1 MKQEMTGVDVHCIVD
16 ELSALVGAKVGKVYQ
31 HGEDIVRLTLAK
43 DGRHNLLI
51 QAGRRIHLTRHPP
64 ITPVAP
70 QFAML
75 LRKLVQ
81 GGHITS
87 IEQQGFDRLVMIG
100 IERAGEHHTLVAEL
114 FARGNVML
122 LDEEGRIEASLRQFS
137 YRERSL
143 RTGRQYVPPP
153 PQPDPRHL
161 TASALR
167 ELLASS
173 QSDVVRTLATRAGL
187 GGLYAEEVCALAD
200 IDKHM
205 PSAEAAEGDVPEALE
220 RALHRLIERLE
231 HHRSPHIVLHEGTPV
246 DCVPIELVRYAQHQR
261 KHFETFSAALDEF
274 FTEQPTAPPRQTG
287 LLERRLESQVRTL
300 ARYEEE
306 RELALRKAE
315 ALYAHYMQVQ
325 RAIER
330 ILAGTSDEG
339 IVADFERRVAVLTLD
354 GMKVEVLLDGGIEQS
369 AQRYYEQAKKLSHKI
384 EGAKK
389 AIADT
394 QKLMAEPPKPKRKR
408 GFLAENIPKKRAWY
422 ERFRWFL
429 SSDGFLVIGGRDADT
444 NELIYEKYME
454 KRDLVLHAQAHGA
467 PLTVIKTEGKDV
479 PESTVHEAAVF
490 AVSFS
495 NVWKAAQYSGEC
507 YLVRPEQVSRTPES
521 GEYLPKGS
529 FVIRGKREYH
539 TVPVAAAVGI
549 EQKPLRL
556 IAGPPSAVA
565 KRAAIWFELE
575 PGELARDD
583 MAKRIYRR
591 LTEHM
596 ERGLAKRIAPPERIS
611 MALPPGGS
619 RLKEEHLRRSK
630 PESGEEGEGI

>member
-16 ELSALVGAKVGKVYQ
+16 ELSPLVGAKVGKVYQ
-31 HGEDIVRLTLAK
+31 HGEETVRLTLARN
-43 DGRHNLLI
+43 GRHNLLI
-51 QAGRRIHLTRHPP
+51 QAGRRLHLTRHPP
-64 ITPVAP
+64 ITPIAP

-75 LRKLVQ
+75 LRKLIQ
-81 GGHITS
+81 GGRITS
-87 IEQQGFDRLVMIG
+87 ISQQGFDRLVMIG
-100 IERAGEHHTLVAEL
+100 IERAEEQHTLVAEL
-114 FARGNVML
+114 FARGNVVL
-122 LDEEGRIEASLRQFS
+122 LDGEGRIEASLRQFS
-137 YRERSL
+137 YKERSL

-161 TASALR
+161 DAAALR
-167 ELLASS
+167 EVLRSS
-173 QSDVVRTLATRAGL
+173 QADVVRTLATRAGL

-205 PSAEAAEGDVPEALE
+205 PSTEAADSDVPEALE
-220 RALHRLIERLE
+220 RALHMLIERLE
-231 HHRSPHIVLHEGTPV
+231 HHRSPNIVLHEGTPV

-261 KHFETFSAALDEF
+261 RHFETFSDALDEF
-274 FTEQPTAPPRQTG
+274 FLEQPTEPQEQKG
-287 LLERRLESQVRTL
+287 LLERRLASQMRTL
-300 ARYEEE
+300 TQYEKE
-306 RELALRKAE
+306 RELALKRAE
-315 ALYAHYMQVQ
+315 ALYAHYTEVQ
-325 RAIER
+325 QAVER
-330 ILAGTSDEG
+330 ILAGESVGDA
-339 IVADFERRVAVLTLD
+339 VADFERKVAVLTLD
-354 GMKVEVLLDGGIEQS
+354 GMKVEVLLEQGIEQS

-384 EGAKK
+384 EGARR
-389 AIADT
+389 AIEDT
-394 QKLMAEPPKPKRKR
+394 KRLMTKPPKPKRKG
-408 GFLAENIPKKRAWY
+408 GFLAENVPKKRAWY
-422 ERFRWFL
+422 EQFRWFF

-444 NELIYEKYME
+444 NEMIYEKYME

-495 NVWKAAQYSGEC
+495 SVWKAGQYSGEC
-507 YLVRPEQVSRTPES
+507 YLVRPEQVTKTPES
-521 GEYLPKGS
+521 GEYIPKGS

-539 TVPVAAAVGI
+539 TVSVAAAVGI
-549 EQKPLRL
+549 EQRPLRL
-556 IAGPPSAVA
+556 IAGPSSAVA
-565 KRAAIWFELE
+565 KRAALWFELE

-619 RLKEEHLRRSK
+619 RLKMEHLR
-630 PESGEEGEGI
+630 GEGI